1 VRTVTKVDEATFRTY
16 ISAFNGGDYDAL
28 VRYYADDVVL
38 SFPNG
43 LDLHGR
49 DEIVDFY
56 RPLHQ
61 AVDERLEIAF
71 LLMDDRHIAVE
82 LETEF
87 HAREDFPAFPR
98 RPLKAGDVVRIL
110 SFVHYDL
117 DEDERFKRI
126 RVGSYRER

>member
-1 VRTVTKVDEATFRTY
+1 VDEATFRTY
-16 ISAFNGGDYDAL
+16 LSAFNGGDYDAL

-49 DEIVDFY
+49 DGIVDFY
-56 RPLHQ
+56 RPMHQ
-61 AVDERLEIAF
+61 AVDERLDIAF
-71 LLMDDRHIAVE
+71 LVMDDRHIAAE

-87 HAREDFPAFPR
+87 RAREDFAAFPR

-126 RVGSYRER
+126 RVGSYREY